1 MYNDYAI
8 IYTIVLTEKE
18 VIMNKILFKD
28 LEQYFNQEI
37 EIQGFVDKIR
47 DLQYVQF
54 VILRDSSA
62 KIQMTVEKNE
72 DNKELNEIISSLTK
86 ESTVL
91 AKGVVYQQE
100 KVKLRGM
107 EFIPQYLEITSKS
120 EEELPIDILDYNN
133 KSNQELRLD
142 NRFLDLRVQKN
153 YLIFKGQTLA
163 EMSMREYWIA
173 NNFIEIHSPKILGT
187 ASESGAEVFSLDYFG
202 KKVYLAQSPQFYKQM
217 AMAAGFNNVFEIGP
231 VFRAENS
238 HTAYHATEFT
248 SVDIEMSWIKSHH
261 DVMDAE
267 EAKIK
272 QVMKRLYQDMNEEYK
287 EVFGK
292 DIQVPN
298 YDFPRIPFFEAKKI
312 IQENYKYIGEKEFDF
327 DRREEELICI
337 YAKKKLGAE
346 FVFITEYPFAARPFY
361 HMLDE
366 ETKLTKSFDL
376 LYKGIEI
383 TTGAQREH
391 RIDVL
396 KAQAIEKGMSLEP
409 IDFYLNFFRY
419 GMPPHGGYGFGLTRF
434 LMRLFEVDSIR
445 DVTFLYRGPNRVNP

>member
-1 MYNDYAI
+1 MA
-8 IYTIVLTEKE
+8 
-18 VIMNKILFKD
+18 KILFKD
-28 LEQYFNQEI
+28 LEKYFDQEI

-54 VILRDSSA
+54 VVLRDSSA
-62 KIQMTVEKNE
+62 KVQMTLEKNDE
-72 DNKELNEIISSLTK
+72 NKELNDIISKLTK
-86 ESTVL
+86 ESTIL
-91 AKGVVYQQE
+91 TKGTVFKQE

-107 EFIPQYLEITSKS
+107 EFIPTNIEVTSRS

-133 KSNQELRLD
+133 KSKQDLRLD
-142 NRFLDLRVQKN
+142 NRFLDLRLDKN

-163 EMSMREYWIA
+163 ENAMREYWI
-173 NNFIEIHSPKILGT
+173 NNDFIEIHSPKILGT
-187 ASESGAEVFSLDYFG
+187 ASETGAEVFELDYFG

-248 SVDIEMSWIKSHH
+248 SVDCEISWIKSHH
-261 DVMDAE
+261 EVMDLE
-267 EAKIK
+267 EAKLVH
-272 QVMKRLYQDMNEEYK
+272 VMKSLK
-287 EVFGK
+287 EKLTVDFK
-292 DIQVPN
+292 EIFKKEIQIPSEK
-298 YDFPRIPFFEAKKI
+298 FPRIPFLEAKQI
-312 IQENYKYIGEKEFDF
+312 IQEKYKYFGEKPYDF
-327 DRREEELICI
+327 DRKEEELICM
-337 YAKKKLGAE
+337 YAKKNLNSD
-346 FVFITEYPFAARPFY
+346 FVFIIDYPFQARPFY

-366 ETKLTKSFDL
+366 NTKLTKSFDL

-396 KAQAIEKGMSLEP
+396 KAQALEKEMSLESL
-409 IDFYLNFFRY
+409 DFYLNFFRY

-445 DVTFLYRGPNRVNP
+445 DVTFLYRGPNRVMP

>member
-1 MYNDYAI
+1 MS
-8 IYTIVLTEKE
+8 K
-18 VIMNKILFKD
+18 IMFKD
-28 LEQYFNQEI
+28 LEQYYNQEI

-62 KIQMTVEKNE
+62 KVQMTIEKNE
-72 DNKELNEIISSLTK
+72 ENKALNEIVSSLTK

-91 AKGVVYQQE
+91 AKGTIFQQE

-107 EFIPQYLEITSKS
+107 EFIPNEILITSRS

-133 KSNQELRLD
+133 KSKQDLRLD
-142 NRFLDLRVQKN
+142 NRFLDLRVDKN
-153 YLIFKGQTLA
+153 FLIFKGQTLA
-163 EMSMREYWIA
+163 EMAMRDYWI
-173 NNFIEIHSPKILGT
+173 NHDFIEIHSPKILGT
-187 ASESGAEVFSLDYFG
+187 ASETGAEVFELEYFG

-248 SVDIEMSWIKSHH
+248 SVDCEISWIKDHH
-261 DVMDAE
+261 EVMDLE
-267 EAKIK
+267 EEKLIE
-272 QVMKRLYQDMNEEYK
+272 VMKRLKDDIGEEFKTIFKK
-287 EVFGK
+287 E
-292 DIQVPN
+292 IQIPTKA
-298 YDFPRIPFFEAKKI
+298 FPRIPFLEAKQI
-312 IQENYKYIGEKEFDF
+312 IQNQYKYFGEKSYDF
-327 DRREEELICI
+327 DRREEELICL
-337 YAKKKLGAE
+337 YAKKNIDSD
-346 FVFITEYPFAARPFY
+346 FVFIIDYPFEARPFY

-396 KAQAIEKGMSLEP
+396 KKQALEKEMSLESL
-409 IDFYLNFFRY
+409 DFYLNFFKF

-445 DVTFLYRGPNRVNP
+445 DVTFLYRGPNRVMP

>member
-1 MYNDYAI
+1 MG
-8 IYTIVLTEKE
+8 
-18 VIMNKILFKD
+18 KILFKN
-28 LEQYFNQEI
+28 LENYFDQEI

-54 VILRDSSA
+54 VVLRDSSS
-62 KIQMTVEKNE
+62 KVQMTIEKNE
-72 DNKELNEIISSLTK
+72 TNQHINDIISSLTK

-91 AKGVVYQQE
+91 AKGIIYKQD

-107 EFIPQYLEITSKS
+107 EFIPSFVQITSKS
-120 EEELPIDILDYNN
+120 EEELPIDILDYTN

-142 NRFLDLRVQKN
+142 NRFLDLRLDKN

-163 EMSMREYWIA
+163 EMAMREYWIR

-202 KKVYLAQSPQFYKQM
+202 RKVYLAQSPQFYKQM

-261 DVMDAE
+261 EVMDAE

-272 QVMKRLYQDMNEEYK
+272 EVMRKLHNDLNEEYK
-287 EVFGK
+287 AFFNK
-292 DIQVPN
+292 DIELAE
-298 YDFPRIPFFEAKKI
+298 YDFPRIPFYEAKKI
-312 IQENYKYIGEKEFDF
+312 IQENYKYFGEKEHDF
-327 DRREEELICI
+327 DRKEEELIGL
-337 YAKKKLGAE
+337 YVKKNFKSD
-346 FVFITEYPFAARPFY
+346 FVFIIDYPFQARPFY
-361 HMLDE
+361 HMLDS

-396 KAQAIEKGMSLEP
+396 KAQALEKNMSLESL
-409 IDFYLNFFRY
+409 DFYLNFFRF

-434 LMRLFEVDSIR
+434 LMRLFDVESIR

>member
-1 MYNDYAI
+1 
-8 IYTIVLTEKE
+8 
-18 VIMNKILFKD
+18 MNKILFKD
-28 LEQYFNQEI
+28 LENYFEKEI

-54 VILRDSSA
+54 IILRDSSD
-62 KIQMTVEKNE
+62 KVQLTVEKND
-72 DNKELNEIISSLTK
+72 DNKDLNSIISTLTK

-91 AKGVVYQQE
+91 AKGILHKQD

-107 EFIPQYLEITSKS
+107 EFIPSLLEITSKS

-133 KSNQELRLD
+133 KSKQDLRLD
-142 NRFLDLRVQKN
+142 NRFLDLRLDKN

-163 EMSMREYWIA
+163 EMAMREYWIK

-248 SVDIEMSWIKSHH
+248 SVDIEMSWIKSYHE
-261 DVMDAE
+261 VMDAE
-267 EAKIK
+267 EAKLK
-272 QVMKRLYQDMNEEYK
+272 QVMLKLYEGINEEYK
-287 EVFGK
+287 TIFKNE
-292 DIQVPN
+292 IEVPN
-298 YDFPRIPFFEAKKI
+298 YDFPRIPFYEAKKI
-312 IQENYKYIGEKEFDF
+312 IQENYKYNGEKEFDF
-327 DRREEELICI
+327 DRKEEELIGL
-337 YAKKKLGAE
+337 YAKKKLNSD
-346 FVFITEYPFAARPFY
+346 FVFIIDYPFAARPFY
-361 HMLDE
+361 HMLDPV
-366 ETKLTKSFDL
+366 TKLTYSFDL

-391 RIDVL
+391 RIEVL
-396 KAQAIEKGMSLEP
+396 KSQALEKEMSLESL
-409 IDFYLNFFRY
+409 DFYFNFFRF

-434 LMRLFEVDSIR
+434 LMRFFDVESIR

>member
-1 MYNDYAI
+1 MS
-8 IYTIVLTEKE
+8 
-18 VIMNKILFKD
+18 KILFKD
-28 LEQYFNQEI
+28 LENYFDKEI

-54 VILRDSSA
+54 VILRDSSS
-62 KIQMTVEKNE
+62 KIQITVEKNDE
-72 DNKELNEIISSLTK
+72 NQELNAIISNLTK
-86 ESTVL
+86 ESTIL
-91 AKGVVYQQE
+91 AKGIVNKQK

-107 EFIPQYLEITSKS
+107 EFIPSFIEITSLS

-142 NRFLDLRVQKN
+142 NRFLDLRLDKN

-163 EMSMREYWIA
+163 EMAMREYWIA

-202 KKVYLAQSPQFYKQM
+202 RKVYLAQSPQFYKQM

-231 VFRAENS
+231 VFRAESS

-261 DVMDAE
+261 EVMDAE
-267 EAKIK
+267 EAKLK
-272 QVMKRLYQDMNEEYK
+272 QVMQKLHEGLNEEYK
-287 EVFGK
+287 EIFKK
-292 DIQVPN
+292 DIEVPTV
-298 YDFPRIPFFEAKKI
+298 DFPRIPFYEAKKI
-312 IQENYKYIGEKEFDF
+312 IQENYKYFGEKEHDF
-327 DRREEELICI
+327 DRKEEELIGL
-337 YAKKKLGAE
+337 YTKKKLHSD

-361 HMLDE
+361 HMLDP

-396 KAQAIEKGMSLEP
+396 KSQALEKEMSLESL
-409 IDFYLNFFRY
+409 DFYFNFFRF

-434 LMRLFEVDSIR
+434 LMRLFDVESIR